1 MLTKQEKIEDVHRKM
16 ALALIQRHSSY
27 SEKWRLFGD
36 LVDELGD
43 VLFPAESKCPRCGS
57 FKTKTTV
64 RTPGQDSP
72 DREYIKTCKTCAHS
86 WETFG
91 V

>member
-16 ALALIQRHSSY
+16 ALTLKHAHSSY
-27 SEKWRLFGD
+27 SEKLRLFSD

-43 VLFPAESKCPRCGS
+43 ITFPAESKCPQCGS
-57 FKTKTTV
+57 FKTETMV
-64 RTPGQDSP
+64 RTPGQSLP

-86 WETFG
+86 WETFEA
-91 V
+91 

>member
-16 ALALIQRHSSY
+16 ALALAHRHSSY
-27 SEKWRLFGD
+27 SKKWRVLRD

-43 VLFPAESKCPRCGS
+43 ITFQAESKCPQCGS

-64 RTPGQDSP
+64 KTPGQNSP

-86 WETFG
+86 WETFEA
-91 V
+91 